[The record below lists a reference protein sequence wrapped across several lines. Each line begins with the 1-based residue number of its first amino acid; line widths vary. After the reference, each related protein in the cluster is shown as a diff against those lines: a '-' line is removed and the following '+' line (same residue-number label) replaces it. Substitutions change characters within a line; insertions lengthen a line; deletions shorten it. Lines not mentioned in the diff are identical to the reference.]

1 MENVVNNDIDEWY
14 LCICGMLHSCPC
26 MDWNLLYWLD
36 LKEGRWVLNL
46 VMIPS
51 INLFE

>member
-26 MDWNLLYWLD
+26 MDWNLLYSLAVM
-36 LKEGRWVLNL
+36 EGRCVFIL

-51 INLFE
+51 MNLFE